1 MAKSKTPKRPPAN
14 KDKGKRA
21 PLPTCEEVLAFIT
34 ENPNQGGKREVARAF
49 GLKGQQRIALKAML
63 GELQD
68 EGLIKKQGKRFAQ
81 PGTLPGVTVL
91 DVTDRDREGGLLARP
106 VQWDEETDGEAPI
119 VSIVNHARSKAPTA
133 GVGDR
138 VLARISVPPK
148 GSPRGRV
155 MKILD
160 KNRGTLLGVYRPYD
174 KVENGFIGRIEP
186 TDRKQNELVIHEKN
200 LEGAAPGS
208 LVEVSLV
215 GKNTLGLNQAK
226 VEKVIGD
233 LNSEKA
239 ISLIALHQHNIP
251 TIFPDDVIRQAEQAT
266 PAGME
271 NRDDWRDLPLI
282 TIDPADAKDHDDAV
296 YAEPDSE
303 PTNEGGVIVTV
314 AIADVSWY
322 VRPRSA
328 MDKEALLRGNSVYFP
343 DRVVPMLPERIS
355 NDLCSLK
362 EGVDRPAIAVR
373 MTFAADG
380 RKLRHTFHRIMMKS
394 HVRLSYQEAQTAI
407 DGGEADRAAPWL
419 ESVLRPLWQAY
430 EVLQNGRA
438 YRQPLEL
445 DMPERKILL
454 NDDGSVKR
462 VVVPPR
468 LDAHKLIEEFMIQ
481 ANVAAAETLEKR
493 RQPLIYRIHDVP
505 SLAKLESLREFLRTL
520 AIPLA
525 KGSQVKPSVFN
536 AILAQTAESDSNE
549 LVNSV
554 ILRSQ
559 SQAEYSPFN
568 IGHFGLNLKKYAHF
582 TSPIR
587 RYADLIV
594 HRALVASLRLGE
606 GGLTLPEEENLEV
619 IAQEISDTERRAMMA
634 ERQTIDRLI
643 ATHLADRIGAQFHGR
658 INGVTRAGLFIT
670 LDETGADGFI
680 PISKL
685 GDDYYIYDEVSH
697 RVVAEHSGLMFQMG
711 DQVDVKLVEAAPIAG
726 ALRFDMMSEGREGS
740 GMPRSRRSRSGSP
753 SGRPRRPAGSDKFGR
768 RRTKGKKK

>member
-14 KDKGKRA
+14 KDKRKRA
-21 PLPTCEEVLAFIT
+21 PLPTREEVLAFIT

-753 SGRPRRPAGSDKFGR
+753 SGRPRRSAGSDKFGR

>member
-21 PLPTCEEVLAFIT
+21 PLPTREEVLAFIT

>member
-1 MAKSKTPKRPPAN
+1 M
-14 KDKGKRA
+14 
-21 PLPTCEEVLAFIT
+21 
-34 ENPNQGGKREVARAF
+34 
-49 GLKGQQRIALKAML
+49 
-63 GELQD
+63 
-68 EGLIKKQGKRFAQ
+68 
-81 PGTLPGVTVL
+81 
-91 DVTDRDREGGLLARP
+91 
-106 VQWDEETDGEAPI
+106 
-119 VSIVNHARSKAPTA
+119 
-133 GVGDR
+133 
-138 VLARISVPPK
+138 
-148 GSPRGRV
+148 
-155 MKILD
+155 
-160 KNRGTLLGVYRPYD
+160 YRPYD

>member
-1 MAKSKTPKRPPAN
+1 MAKSKPSKRPVTN
-14 KDKGKRA
+14 RDKGKRA
-21 PLPTCEEVLAFIT
+21 PMPTRDEVLTFIT
-34 ENPNQGGKREVARAF
+34 ENPDQAGKREVARAF
-49 GLKGQQRIALKAML
+49 GLKGQQRITLKAIL

-68 EGLIKKQGKRFAQ
+68 EGLIKKQGKRFAK
-81 PGTLPGVTVL
+81 PGTLPSVTVL
-91 DVTDRDREGGLLARP
+91 DITTRDREGGLLASP
-106 VQWDEETDGEAPI
+106 VQWDEETEGDIPV

-138 VLARISVPPK
+138 VLARITTPEK
-148 GSPRGRV
+148 GIPRGRV
-155 MKILD
+155 MKVLD
-160 KNRGTLLGVYRPYD
+160 RNRGSVMGVYRPY
-174 KVENGFIGRIEP
+174 VEPQNGYIGRIEP

-200 LEGAAPGS
+200 LEGATDGS
-208 LVEVSLV
+208 LVEVSIV
-215 GKNTLGLNQAK
+215 GKNTHGLKQAK

-233 LNSEKA
+233 INSEKA

-251 TIFPDDVIRQAEQAT
+251 TIFPDDVIAEAEQAS
-266 PAGME
+266 PAPIDK
-271 NRDDWRDLPLI
+271 RDDWRDLPLI

-296 YAEPDSE
+296 FATPDTE

-328 MDKEALLRGNSVYFP
+328 MDKEAHLRGNSVYFP

-373 MTFAADG
+373 MTFAHDG

-394 HVRLSYQEAQTAI
+394 HVRLSYQEAQAAI
-407 DGGEADRAAPWL
+407 DENDAPRAEPWL

-430 EVLQNGRA
+430 EVLQRGRA

-445 DMPERKILL
+445 EMPERKILL
-454 NDDGSVKR
+454 NEDGSVKR

-468 LDAHKLIEEFMIQ
+468 LDAHRLIEEFMIQ

-505 SLAKLESLREFLRTL
+505 SLAKLESLRQFLRTL

-525 KGSQVKPSVFN
+525 KGSQVKPATFN
-536 AILAQTAESDSNE
+536 AILSQVSETDSNE
-549 LVNSV
+549 LVNAV
-554 ILRSQ
+554 VLRSQ

-594 HRALVASLRLGE
+594 HRALVSSLRLGE

-643 ATHLADRIGAQFHGR
+643 ATHLADRIGAQFNGR

-670 LDETGADGFI
+670 LDETGADGFV
-680 PISKL
+680 PISQI
-685 GDDYYIYDEVSH
+685 GDDYYVYDEVSH
-697 RVVAEHSGLMFQMG
+697 RVVAEHSGLVFQMG
-711 DQVDVKLVEAAPIAG
+711 DQVEVKLVEAAPIAG
-726 ALRFDMMSEGREGS
+726 ALRFDMLSEGREGS
-740 GMPRSRRSRSGSP
+740 GLPRSKRGRSGSP
-753 SGRPRRPAGSDKFGR
+753 SGRPRRSSGSDKFGR
-768 RRTKGKKK
+768 RRVKGRKS